1 MKCWSKRE
9 DIFVKD
15 SLILMTTHIVLTE
28 TSLILLSKERDC
40 KKSTKSSFVI
50 IVKKFPILAIVLLYV
65 FESIKYFKVAC
76 VVKIKLFFMD

>member
-15 SLILMTTHIVLTE
+15 SLILITTQIVLTE
-28 TSLILLSKERDC
+28 ASPILLSKERDW
-40 KKSTKSSFVI
+40 KKYIKSSFVI

-65 FESIKYFKVAC
+65 FESIKCLRWLAW
-76 VVKIKLFFMD
+76 LR

>member
-15 SLILMTTHIVLTE
+15 SLILITTQIVLTE
-28 TSLILLSKERDC
+28 ASPILLSKERDW
-40 KKSTKSSFVI
+40 KKYIKSSFVI

-65 FESIKYFKVAC
+65 FEPIKYLRWLAW
-76 VVKIKLFFMD
+76 LR